1 MRSPD
6 PTSQGGGHSG
16 LGAAERFRSGLS
28 RALLV
33 VVQATFVAS
42 TVLLAPIAITSVGAA
57 ATSATLDQCA
67 NGPRSGPR
75 LACLLSQWQN
85 GNINGNN
92 SQYSE
97 GDSVP
102 FRALIKVASA
112 GTHNIWIQF
121 DNTKAS
127 KHAYD
132 YLTSW
137 DATETGDPTSGTGVS
152 NSSPSTL
159 PITTPANVFC
169 GSGFIGGPGVVAG
182 SFTLYGGGLLTTMAY
197 TTPAGTTGIPPNCT
211 GDQSVTVQVT
221 FTTTAGGDLVLAW
234 GGHIASQQNWG
245 VGTSAINISGSPY
258 HQRIVQIDTT
268 SIGNQDRS
276 LKASAVLVPP
286 VIVTQVSP
294 GGSNPTVGSGQSV
307 TDQVTVSGS
316 AGTPSGTVAF
326 FLCGPLASATGCP
339 TGGTPAGS
347 GISLNNAGQATSS
360 AVNTS
365 GSPLA
370 AGTYCFRVEYTA
382 ASNSQYTNGSG
393 TNTTTECF
401 TVVPPSLTLTK
412 VHDAVSVNAGSPI
425 GFTITLANA
434 GPGDATGAAISDNL
448 PGGLS
453 PFVHWVVASQS
464 GGGGCAITGADGSQ
478 VLACGPITLTSGSS
492 IVVHVT
498 AATAFVNCGTYNN
511 TANFTTTNDGSGP
524 ATASEDVNCPNL
536 TLTKTA
542 DKTPV
547 NLGDT
552 IGFAISLSNAGPGAA
567 TGVTVHDPLPG
578 GAGADWTIDTQTTP
592 AGIDCVI
599 SGPVGTEVVDC
610 GPTGFE
616 TTSFTLASGA
626 SVTFHVTS
634 GTASAGACTTATL
647 TNTVTVTGTNIAV
660 SPLQATDFIV
670 VNCPNVGLIAPTQT
684 TCQLYASHQALPE
697 APLSYGVKDGKVNT
711 VAPGVIFYFTTIT
724 VAANNTPVSVTNT
737 ASPAFP
743 SIEIQNGQAFVFT
756 TGCVKVATMTVN
768 GGTASVTLNP
778 GTYII
783 QIKYTPNSLVGTSV
797 SGPPYPTFTYT
808 FTTTVNGV
816 IDNPST
822 ATIQLI
828 PK

>member
-1 MRSPD
+1 MRSTD
-6 PTSQGGGHSG
+6 PTSAGVRPARRGVVG
-16 LGAAERFRSGLS
+16 RFRRGLS
-28 RALLV
+28 AALMV

-42 TVLLAPIAITSVGAA
+42 TLLLAPIAVAPAGAA
-57 ATSATLDQCA
+57 ATNATLDQCA

-102 FRALIKVASA
+102 FRALITVPNA

-137 DATETGDPTSGTGVS
+137 NTTETGDPTSGTGVS

-159 PITTPANVFC
+159 PITTPSNVFC
-169 GSGFIGGPGVVAG
+169 GSGFTGGPGVVAG
-182 SFTLYGGGLLTTMAY
+182 SFTLYGGGVLTAMAY
-197 TTPAGTTGIPPNCT
+197 QTVAGTTGIPSSCT

-221 FTTTAGGDLVLAW
+221 FTTSAGGDLVLAW

-326 FLCGPLASATGCP
+326 FLCGPLASPAGCP
-339 TGGTPAGS
+339 TGGTAAGS
-347 GISLNNAGQATSS
+347 GISLDNAGKATSS

-382 ASNSQYTNGSG
+382 ANNSQYTNGSG

-401 TVVPPSLTLTK
+401 TVVRPSLTLTK
-412 VHDAVSVNAGSPI
+412 VHDAASVNAGSPI

-464 GGGGCAITGADGSQ
+464 GGAGCAISGADGSQ

-498 AATAFVNCGTYNN
+498 AATAFANCGTYNN
-511 TANFTTTNDGSGP
+511 TATFTTTNDGSGP
-524 ATASEDVNCPNL
+524 ASASEDVNCPSL
-536 TLTKTA
+536 SLDKKA
-542 DKTPV
+542 DKSPV

-552 IGFAISLSNAGPGAA
+552 IGFTITLSNAGPGDA
-567 TGVTVHDPLPG
+567 TGVTVHDPLPA
-578 GAGADWTIDTQTTP
+578 GAGANWSIDSQTTP
-592 AGIDCVI
+592 AGTDCVV
-599 SGPVGTEVVDC
+599 SGAVGSQVVDC
-610 GPTGFE
+610 GPTGLE

-634 GTASAGACTTATL
+634 GTSSATACNHFTL
-647 TNTVTVTGTNIAV
+647 SNTVTVTGTNIAV
-660 SPLQATDFIV
+660 SPLTASASIT

-684 TCQLYASHQALPE
+684 TCQQYASNQALPE
-697 APLSYGVKDGKVNT
+697 PPLGYGVKNGIVND
-711 VAPGVIFYFTTIT
+711 VSPGVIFYFTTIT
-724 VAANNTPVSVTNT
+724 VTANNTAVSVTNT

-743 SIEIQNGQAFVFT
+743 SIGIHNGQAFVFT
-756 TGCVKVATMTVN
+756 TGCVKVATMSVN
-768 GGTASVTLNP
+768 GGTATVTLNP

-783 QIKYTPNSLVGTSV
+783 QIKYSPGSLVGTPV
-797 SGPPYPTFTYT
+797 SGPPFPTFTYT
-808 FTTTVNGV
+808 FTTSLNGTT
-816 IDNPST
+816 DGPST